1 MRIKR
6 QRIYCSSGKTLRIPR
21 LREQLEQ
28 KEFAVN
34 PFTSGARFI
43 RSVRN
48 QRMAGSS
55 WMDSFRVARNRN
67 TIAAAKREA
76 RVARD
81 AVNANSRQLQV
92 AQSNQATLKPL
103 AETSGD
109 LANVK
114 AYNHN
119 KDTITK
125 LTNEQPALNQQ
136 LENKLNNVETLSN
149 SNKDL
154 GFGVKDAKDKKFWND
169 KRAAQDNV
177 GKQLQAEEQAAA
189 KAQQEAVKTQQP
201 QPQPTTNPNPQP
213 TQTQTQTPATDINT
227 TTTATTNT
235 TPDATNTG
243 MSGWKKAGIGA
254 GIVGAGALGYGA
266 YKINQLDNSVSS

>member
-1 MRIKR
+1 M
-6 QRIYCSSGKTLRIPR
+6 YCSSGKTLRIPR
-21 LREQLEQ
+21 LRKKLEQ
-28 KEFAVN
+28 KEFTVN

-43 RSVRN
+43 RSVKN
-48 QRMAGSS
+48 QRMTGSS
-55 WMDSFRVARNRN
+55 WIDSFRVARNRN
-67 TIAAAKREA
+67 TLAAAQREA

-92 AQSNQATLKPL
+92 AQTNQATLKPL

-109 LANVK
+109 IANVN

-119 KDTITK
+119 KQTITK

-136 LENKLNNVETLSN
+136 LESKLNNVETLSN
-149 SNKDL
+149 SNKDFGL
-154 GFGVKDAKDKKFWND
+154 GVKDAKR
-169 KRAAQDNV
+169 RAAQNNV

-189 KAQQEAVKTQQP
+189 KAQQEAAKVQQQP
-201 QPQPTTNPNPQP
+201 QPQPT
-213 TQTQTQTPATDINT
+213 QTQSPPATDVNAT
-227 TTTATTNT
+227 TTTTPDTTTTN
-235 TPDATNTG
+235 TNTG

-266 YKINQLDNSVSS
+266 YKFNQLDNSVSS

>member
-1 MRIKR
+1 M
-6 QRIYCSSGKTLRIPR
+6 RIPR
-21 LREQLEQ
+21 LRKQQLEQ

-48 QRMAGSS
+48 QRMTGSS
-55 WMDSFRVARNRN
+55 WIDSFKIARNRN
-67 TIAAAKREA
+67 TIAAAEREA

-92 AQSNQATLKPL
+92 AQSNRATLKPK

-109 LANVK
+109 IANVN
-114 AYNHN
+114 AYKNN
-119 KDTITK
+119 EKTITN

-136 LENKLNNVETLSN
+136 LENKLNNVENLRN
-149 SNKDL
+149 NKDL
-154 GFGVKDAKDKKFWND
+154 GLGVKDAKR
-169 KRAAQDNV
+169 RAAQDNV

-189 KAQQEAVKTQQP
+189 KAQQEAVKAQQEAAKVQQQP
-201 QPQPTTNPNPQP
+201 QPQQTQPTTNPNPSPQP
-213 TQTQTQTPATDINT
+213 TQTQTPPATDVNT
-227 TTTATTNT
+227 TTPTNT
-235 TPDATNTG
+235 TPDATTTNTG

-266 YKINQLDNSVSS
+266 YKFNQLDNSVSS

>member
-6 QRIYCSSGKTLRIPR
+6 QRIYCSSRKTLRIPR
-21 LREQLEQ
+21 LRKKLEQ

-48 QRMAGSS
+48 QRMTGSS
-55 WMDSFRVARNRN
+55 WIDSFRVARNRN
-67 TIAAAKREA
+67 TLAAAQREA

-92 AQSNQATLKPL
+92 AQTNQATLKPL

-109 LANVK
+109 IANVN

-119 KDTITK
+119 KQTITK

-136 LENKLNNVETLSN
+136 LESKLNNVETLSN
-149 SNKDL
+149 SNKDFGL
-154 GFGVKDAKDKKFWND
+154 GVKDAKR
-169 KRAAQDNV
+169 RAAQNNV
-177 GKQLQAEEQAAA
+177 GKQLQAEEQAA
-189 KAQQEAVKTQQP
+189 KAQQEAAKVQQ
-201 QPQPTTNPNPQP
+201 QPQP
-213 TQTQTQTPATDINT
+213 TQTPPATDVNAT
-227 TTTATTNT
+227 TTT
-235 TPDATNTG
+235 TPDTTTTNTG

-266 YKINQLDNSVSS
+266 YKFNQLDNSVSS

>member
-67 TIAAAKREA
+67 TLAAAQREA

-92 AQSNQATLKPL
+92 AQSSRATLKPK
-103 AETSGD
+103 AETSRD
-109 LANVK
+109 IANVN

-119 KDTITK
+119 EQTITK

-136 LENKLNNVETLSN
+136 LESKLNNVETLSN
-149 SNKDL
+149 NKDL
-154 GFGVKDAKDKKFWND
+154 GLGVKDAKR
-169 KRAAQDNV
+169 RAAQDNV

-189 KAQQEAVKTQQP
+189 KAQQEAGKVQQQP

-213 TQTQTQTPATDINT
+213 TQTQTQTPATDVNT
-227 TTTATTNT
+227 TTTAT

-266 YKINQLDNSVSS
+266 YKVNQLDNSVSS

>member
-67 TIAAAKREA
+67 TLAAARREA

-109 LANVK
+109 IANVN
-114 AYNHN
+114 AYNKN
-119 KDTITK
+119 KQTITK

-136 LENKLNNVETLSN
+136 LENKLNNVENLRN
-149 SNKDL
+149 NKDL
-154 GFGVKDAKDKKFWND
+154 GLGVKDAKR
-169 KRAAQDNV
+169 RAAQDNV

-189 KAQQEAVKTQQP
+189 KAQQEAAKVQQQSQTP
-201 QPQPTTNPNPQP
+201 ATNPNPQP
-213 TQTQTQTPATDINT
+213 TQTQTPATDVNAT
-227 TTTATTNT
+227 TTT
-235 TPDATNTG
+235 TPDATTTNTG

-266 YKINQLDNSVSS
+266 YKFNQLDNSVSS

>member
-67 TIAAAKREA
+67 TIAAAEREA

-81 AVNANSRQLQV
+81 AVNANNRQLQV
-92 AQSNQATLKPL
+92 AQSSRATLKPK

-109 LANVK
+109 IANVN
-114 AYNHN
+114 AYKNN
-119 KDTITK
+119 EKTITN

-136 LENKLNNVETLSN
+136 LESKLGQVENLRN
-149 SNKDL
+149 NKDL
-154 GFGVKDAKDKKFWND
+154 GLGVKDAKR
-169 KRAAQDNV
+169 RAAQDNV

-189 KAQQEAVKTQQP
+189 KAQQEAVKAQQ
-201 QPQPTTNPNPQP
+201 QQTQPTNPNPNPNPQP
-213 TQTQTQTPATDINT
+213 TQTQTQTPAADVNT
-227 TTTATTNT
+227 TTTTNP
-235 TPDATNTG
+235 TPDATTTNTNTG

-254 GIVGAGALGYGA
+254 GIVGAGALGYSA

>member
-67 TIAAAKREA
+67 TLAAAQREA

-92 AQSNQATLKPL
+92 AQSSRATLKPK

-109 LANVK
+109 IANVS

-119 KDTITK
+119 EQTITK

-136 LENKLNNVETLSN
+136 LESKLNNVETLSN
-149 SNKDL
+149 NKDL
-154 GFGVKDAKDKKFWND
+154 GLGVKDAKR
-169 KRAAQDNV
+169 RAAQDNV

-189 KAQQEAVKTQQP
+189 KAQQEAVKTQQEAVKTQQP

-213 TQTQTQTPATDINT
+213 TQTQTPATDVNT
-227 TTTATTNT
+227 TTTATTT
-235 TPDATNTG
+235 DATNTG

>member
-1 MRIKR
+1 M
-6 QRIYCSSGKTLRIPR
+6 YCSSGKTLRIPR
-21 LREQLEQ
+21 LRKKLEQ

-43 RSVRN
+43 RSVKN

-67 TIAAAKREA
+67 TLAAARREA

-92 AQSNQATLKPL
+92 AQSNQATLKPK

-109 LANVK
+109 IANVN
-114 AYNHN
+114 AYKNN
-119 KDTITK
+119 EKTITN

-136 LENKLNNVETLSN
+136 LENKLNNVETISN

-177 GKQLQAEEQAAA
+177 GKQLQAEEQAAV
-189 KAQQEAVKTQQP
+189 KAQQEAAKVQQQQP
-201 QPQPTTNPNPQP
+201 QQTQPTTNPNPNPQP
-213 TQTQTQTPATDINT
+213 TQQTQTPAADVN

-254 GIVGAGALGYGA
+254 GIVGASALGYGA